1 MRERKN
7 NTNWGKE
14 VRMKEGEVFEK
25 RENKDRG

>member
-14 VRMKEGEVFEK
+14 VRMKEEEVFEK